1 MKKLIYFICFFSIV
15 LCQTYKVTGDVLFK
29 QAAESVVFIDSDY
42 GLGSGVIISDEGD
55 IITNYHVIED
65 LNDDEIYVYMYEGVH
80 NYDELVEN
88 YEYYTVEILSID
100 KSKDLALL
108 QLEQEVD
115 NITPILFA
123 YDEDVK
129 IGSQVF
135 AIGHPTSEDPYLWS
149 FTEGIVNRIAF
160 EEWSYAIGGLMGWF
174 FGEDDYQISANVITT
189 QTPINSGNSG
199 GLLMNSQGNLV
210 GINTYSDESLMNVSG
225 AIALDEVVKFLEKN
239 DFEFFDIEDENNI
252 KNNSSDLVYNFEIYD
267 DNQSKDEGFGF
278 NTVFENKEA
287 LIELIVP
294 GNKDEAAYIGIDL
307 NNDFEYDVMLY
318 DVNDDESFSFWEI
331 DLDNDGEYEWSG
343 DINLDRKKR
352 SYRRF
357 SDKID
362 IMLIE
367 TFSELE
373 SLGLIE

>member
-1 MKKLIYFICFFSIV
+1 MKKLIYFISFFSIV

-29 QAAESVVFIDSDY
+29 QAAESVVFIDSDNA
-42 GLGSGVIISDEGD
+42 LGSGVIITDEGH

-65 LNDDEIYVYMYEGVH
+65 LNDDEIYVYLYEGVH

-88 YEYYTVEILSID
+88 YEYYTAEILSID

-115 NITPILFA
+115 NISPILFA

-135 AIGHPTSEDPYLWS
+135 AIGHPMTDDVYLWS
-149 FTEGIVNRIAF
+149 FTEGIVNRIAL

-174 FGEDDYQISANVITT
+174 LGEDDYKISANVITT
-189 QTPINSGNSG
+189 QTPINGGNSG
-199 GLLMNSQGNLV
+199 GLLMNSNGNLV
-210 GINTYSDESLMNVSG
+210 GINTYSFDEYMNVSG
-225 AIALDEVVKFLEKN
+225 AIALNEIEEFLNRNDLEVV
-239 DFEFFDIEDENNI
+239 DIDDVNNL
-252 KNNSSDLVYNFEIYD
+252 KNNSSDLVYNFEIFD
-267 DNQSKDEGFGF
+267 TNQSNDEGFGF
-278 NTVFENKEA
+278 NTIFDNNEA

-294 GNKDEAAYIGIDL
+294 GNKNEAAYIGIDL
-307 NNDFEYDVMLY
+307 NNDFVYDVVLF

-367 TFSELE
+367 TFTELE
-373 SLGLIE
+373 NLGLVQ

>member
-1 MKKLIYFICFFSIV
+1 MKIFIYFLCFMTVTICQS
-15 LCQTYKVTGDVLFK
+15 YKVTGDVLFK
-29 QAAESVVFIDSDY
+29 EAAESVVFIDSDY

-108 QLEQEVD
+108 KLEQEID
-115 NITPILFA
+115 NISPILFA

-149 FTEGIVNRIAF
+149 FTEGIVNRIAL
-160 EEWSYAIGGLMGWF
+160 EEWTYAIGGLMGWF

-239 DFEFFDIEDENNI
+239 DFEFFDIEDKNNI

-278 NTVFENKEA
+278 NTVFENNEA

-294 GNKDEAAYIGIDL
+294 GKKDEAVYIGIDL

-318 DVNDDESFSFWEI
+318 DVDDDESFSFWEI

-352 SYRRF
+352 SIRKF

>member
-1 MKKLIYFICFFSIV
+1 MSAVICQS
-15 LCQTYKVTGDVLFK
+15 YKVTGDVLFK
-29 QAAESVVFIDSDY
+29 QAAESVVFINSDY
-42 GLGSGVIISDEGD
+42 GLGSGVIISDEGH

-65 LNDDEIYVYMYEGVH
+65 LNDDEIYVYLYEGVH

-88 YEYYTVEILSID
+88 YEYYSVEILSID

-115 NITPILFA
+115 NISPILFA

-149 FTEGIVNRIAF
+149 FTEGIVNRIAL

-252 KNNSSDLVYNFEIYD
+252 KNNFSDLVYNFEIYD
-267 DNQSKDEGFGF
+267 DNQSNDEGFGF
-278 NTVFENKEA
+278 NTVFENNEA
-287 LIELIVP
+287 LIQLIVP
-294 GNKDEAAYIGIDL
+294 GNKDEVPYIGIDL
-307 NNDFEYDVMLY
+307 NNDLLYDVVLF
-318 DVNDDESFSFWEI
+318 DVNDDDSFSFWEI

-367 TFSELE
+367 TFTEIE
-373 SLGLIE
+373 NLGLIP